1 MISMIIQRILSYLG
15 IGISPKTV
23 FIIFC
28 VLSVLGGL
36 LYFKDKIA
44 AYEQLVCTSD
54 NLAAENEAL
63 KLQLAEA
70 KQYSLFLAE
79 AKKKNEDFI
88 KRQKKALRDAQEK
101 DGPVA
106 DNLRGTLARLQRD
119 DEEGESGIGR

>member
-1 MISMIIQRILSYLG
+1 MIVKLMQKFLDYLG

-23 FIIFC
+23 FIILA

-36 LYFKDKIA
+36 WYFKDKIA

-54 NLAAENEAL
+54 NLAAENAAL

-70 KQYSLFLAE
+70 QQYSLFLAE

-88 KRQKKALRDAQEK
+88 KRQKKALRDAQEN